1 MKTPKPQKNKEGE
14 ITPAKV
20 VIPLRKIKG
29 LKLADGLN
37 KQAVIG
43 KISKDSPV
51 KIIQTSSEKKNG
63 KRPKMPVPET
73 LYGLDINLIKKVD
86 QIEGTS
92 LVKNESTASFKIE
105 ETPATRERRT

>member
-1 MKTPKPQKNKEGE
+1 MKTPKPKKNKEGE

-29 LKLADGLN
+29 LKLAGGLN
-37 KQAVIG
+37 KQSVIG
-43 KISKDSPV
+43 NKIPEGSPV
-51 KIIQTSSEKKNG
+51 KIVTSDSKPG

-86 QIEGTS
+86 QIEGT
-92 LVKNESTASFKIE
+92 
-105 ETPATRERRT
+105 